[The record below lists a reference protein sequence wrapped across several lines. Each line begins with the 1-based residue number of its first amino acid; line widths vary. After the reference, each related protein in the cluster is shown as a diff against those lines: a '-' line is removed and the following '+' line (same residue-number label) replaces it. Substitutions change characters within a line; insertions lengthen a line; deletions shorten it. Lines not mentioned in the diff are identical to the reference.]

1 MDIYKLKQ
9 RINKNDKLKNFI
21 HRLII
26 KPRQARPRLWV
37 KLLINPF
44 FFKKGKGS
52 VIHWNTMLNISPI
65 NPFSLG
71 SFSIIENYSVIDN
84 GVGAVHIGNNT
95 RIGLRNTVIGPVK
108 IGNFVVLAQNIVL
121 SGLNHNYMD
130 IDKPI
135 SKQGVNTNDI
145 IIDDETW
152 IGANCVITAGVH
164 IGKHVIVAAGSVVTK
179 NIPDY
184 SVVAGNPAKVIK
196 KYDLDKAEWIKI

>member
-9 RINKNDKLKNFI
+9 LINKNDKLKHFI
-21 HRLII
+21 HKLII
-26 KPRQARPRLWV
+26 KPRQARPRLWI
-37 KLLINPF
+37 KLFINPF

-52 VIHWNTMLNISPI
+52 IISRNTMLNISPI
-65 NPFSLG
+65 NSFRLG
-71 SFSIIENYSVIDN
+71 CYSIIENYSVVDN
-84 GVGAVHIGNNT
+84 GVGAVYIGNNT

-135 SKQGVNTNDI
+135 SKQGVNTKGI

-164 IGKHVIVAAGSVVTK
+164 IGKHVIIAAGSVVTK
-179 NIPDY
+179 SIPDY
-184 SVVAGNPAKVIK
+184 SVAVGNPAKVIK
-196 KYDLDKAEWIKI
+196 RYDFDKKEWIKI